1 MMEFKEFRKLAQ
13 SYNTVP
19 VYKKVLSDLLTP
31 VSAYLR
37 LTKDSPYSVL
47 LESVEEG
54 RQLARYSYIGRDPVI
69 RLVHDS
75 GKTTITTN
83 GTSEISE
90 RPFFDILRE
99 MTGRYKA
106 PGVHDI
112 PLFSGGWI
120 GYTGYETIQWVED
133 IPVYPVTEEDVP
145 DAVFLF
151 FDTLI
156 AFDHVKRETIISR
169 NVIIDD
175 RATLKDQYQHALEEI
190 ETIQTDLHTDHWVES
205 SPAKRND
212 DIVSNFTMDQFC
224 RAVKKANEYIR
235 AGDAFQLVLSQRFQ
249 RSTEAEPFTVYR
261 ALRSV
266 NPSPFMFFLNMDGF
280 QLIGAS
286 PEVLVK
292 VENREM
298 QVRPIAGTRRRGNSV
313 DEDNALAED
322 LLADEKECAE
332 HLMLVDLARNDVGRV
347 CQYGSIDIRSFMTI
361 ERYSHVMHIVS
372 DVRGQLMDQYDA
384 FDALMAGFPAGTVT
398 GAPKIRAMEI
408 IHELEPTRRGIYSG
422 AVGYLDL
429 HGNLTTCIT
438 IRTLLMKNQ
447 QIFFQSGA
455 GIVYDS
461 VPEKEYEETKNKAE
475 AIMKAI
481 DFAERGL
488 Q

>member
-1 MMEFKEFRKLAQ
+1 MMKFSEFENLART
-13 SYNTVP
+13 YNSVP

-37 LTKDSPYSVL
+37 LTQNSSYSVL

-54 RQLARYSYIGRDPVI
+54 RHLARYSYIGRDPQVRVI
-69 RLVHDS
+69 HDN
-75 GKTTITTN
+75 GQTTIITAEETT
-83 GTSEISE
+83 ISDE
-90 RPFFDILRE
+90 PFLEILR
-99 MTGRYKA
+99 TFTRKFH
-106 PGVHDI
+106 PPRIPDI
-112 PLFSGGWI
+112 PMFSGGWI

-133 IPVYPVTEEDVP
+133 IPVYPATEDDVP

-151 FDTLI
+151 FNTLI
-156 AFDHVKRETIISR
+156 AFDHIKRETVVSR
-169 NVIIDD
+169 HVHIDPD
-175 RATLKDQYQHALEEI
+175 RSLRSQYDEAIRELDSVHKDLQS
-190 ETIQTDLHTDHWVES
+190 DLAYEA
-205 SPAKRND
+205 SPIRQNGRLQ
-212 DIVSNFTMDQFC
+212 SNFSETQFC
-224 RAVKKANEYIR
+224 TAVEEVREYIS
-235 AGDAFQLVLSQRFQ
+235 AGDVFQLVLSQRFQ
-249 RSTEAEPFTVYR
+249 RPTDADPFTIYR

-266 NPSPFMFFLNMDGF
+266 NPSPFMFFFDLNGF
-280 QLIGAS
+280 NLIGAS

-292 VENREM
+292 VENGEM
-298 QVRPIAGTRRRGNSV
+298 EVRPIAGTRPRGKNAA
-313 DEDNALAED
+313 EDDALAED
-322 LLADEKECAE
+322 LLADEKERAE

-347 CQYGSIDIRSFMTI
+347 CQYGSVKMHSFMEV

-372 DVRGQLMDQYDA
+372 DVRGKLLEKYDA

-422 AVGYLDL
+422 SVGYIDL

-438 IRTLLMKNQ
+438 IRTLLMKEQ
-447 QIFFQSGA
+447 QVYFQSGA

-461 VPEKEYEETKNKAE
+461 IPDKEYEETKNKAL
-475 AIMKAI
+475 AIMRAI